1 MLFESKKLSLITL
14 GITAIVS
21 SRAMFSF
28 FNDPEGPNLLIVV
41 VAAVVIY
48 LPSLAVYRFDSSTG
62 NSKKFWL
69 ALLTQVLVAAVL
81 YFLGV
86 TF

>member
-14 GITAIVS
+14 GLTAIVC
-21 SRAMFSF
+21 SRIMFAF

-48 LPSLAVYRFDSSTG
+48 LPALAVYRFDSPAS

-69 ALLTQVLVAAVL
+69 ALLSQLVIASIL